1 MDVFYTPQFVRQL
14 HKLDKDLQNEAIEKI
29 MLFRDTSNHRTLE
42 AHKLHG
48 HLTGRFAFSVNY
60 KYRILFRY
68 LSKTDVALLAIGD
81 HEVYK

>member
-1 MDVFYTPQFVRQL
+1 MDIFYTPQFVRQL
-14 HKLDKDLQNEAIEKI
+14 HKLNKDLQTEAIEKI
-29 MLFRDTSNHRTLE
+29 TLFRDTHNHRTLE
-42 AHKLHG
+42 VHKLHG
-48 HLTGRFAFSVNY
+48 HLAGRSAFSVNF